1 MRKPRSIFE
10 DVADGPAAAPAAPV
24 TRRPAADRRGI
35 VVWLAVLFALVVAMI
50 AMGGMTRLTGSG
62 LSITEWRPVTG
73 AVPPLDAAAWEAEF
87 AKYQASPQ
95 YQAVNQGMTL
105 PEFKS
110 IYWWEWGHRQLG
122 RIIGLVWGLGF
133 LWFWLRRRLPPGW
146 APRLLGLGALGGLQG
161 AIGWWMVSSG
171 LVAGMDSVASWR
183 LAIHLGLAFLLL
195 GLIAWYVLRLGRSEA
210 DLLQAR
216 RQRNDGLIGWATALL
231 VVAFVQILL
240 GALVAG
246 IDAGRNFPQWP
257 LMAGQLFPPD
267 AFTETPLWRN
277 FLANP
282 GLVQFNHRIAGYVLF
297 VLGLTAWLRS
307 RKSALVHIR
316 GAFAAMMAMMFVQ
329 LALGILT
336 VMHAAP
342 WPLAILHQVGAVA
355 LFTLIVRSRF
365 AALYP
370 QAQRIARG

>member
-1 MRKPRSIFE
+1 M
-10 DVADGPAAAPAAPV
+10 V
-24 TRRPAADRRGI
+24 RRPRRPRLSPAVRPRDRRGI

-50 AMGGMTRLTGSG
+50 AIGGMTRLTGSG

-87 AKYQASPQ
+87 AKYRASPQ

-105 PEFKS
+105 RRVQVDLLVGVGPPPARPR
-110 IYWWEWGHRQLG
+110 HR
-122 RIIGLVWGLGF
+122 
-133 LWFWLRRRLPPGW
+133 
-146 APRLLGLGALGGLQG
+146 PRLGAWVSSGSGSAAACRPAGRRGSSASGRSAGCRGPSAGG
-161 AIGWWMVSSG
+161 WSRSG

-267 AFTETPLWRN
+267 AFTETPA
-277 FLANP
+277 LAQLPRQSRARAVQPPHCSATFSSSSASWP
-282 GLVQFNHRIAGYVLF
+282 GSAAARA
-297 VLGLTAWLRS
+297 RS
-307 RKSALVHIR
+307 CTS
-316 GAFAAMMAMMFVQ
+316 
-329 LALGILT
+329 
-336 VMHAAP
+336 AAP
-342 WPLAILHQVGAVA
+342 SP
-355 LFTLIVRSRF
+355 R
-365 AALYP
+365 
-370 QAQRIARG
+370 